1 MTSKQI
7 AGRAQTGTG
16 FSDRPFGDR
25 GALTRRGAL
34 KGGAAL
40 AAGFTAGT
48 FGIIGK
54 AAAAPVTMR
63 FGSDSPIGSPHTK
76 SALVLKELVESG
88 TSGRV
93 QVTVFPDGQLGGNGL
108 MTNSVKS
115 GTLDAVVTSISYISA
130 AVPETDVFNLPFLY
144 RDTQQV
150 LRFANGPVGARLK
163 PKIDAAF
170 TCEMLGYT
178 SDGSRNLWNSKR
190 PIRTPADIAGLKIG
204 LGPSKI
210 QRDTI
215 LAFGGIPTVVELT
228 ALYTSLQTGL
238 IDGSDKT
245 TTDMIELK
253 LYQVT
258 KYLTITNHFSI
269 VSVLIVSK
277 RFMDKL
283 SPEDREVVRAAG
295 QPAVDAQVA
304 EVLKSEKTAIA
315 FLQEKGIQIIP
326 LENPKTFSDKLDLVY
341 KEAADRIGADLIDQV
356 RKLS

>member
-1 MTSKQI
+1 MTRSQI
-7 AGRAQTGTG
+7 KGRTIAAAGSART
-16 FSDRPFGDR
+16 
-25 GALTRRGAL
+25 LTRRVAVKNGLMLGA
-34 KGGAAL
+34 GI
-40 AAGFTAGT
+40 AAGGFA
-48 FGIIGK
+48 IIGR

-63 FGSDSPIGSPHTK
+63 FGSDSPMGSPHTK
-76 SALVLKELVESG
+76 SALVLKDLVERG

-108 MTNSVKS
+108 MTNSIKS

-144 RDTQQV
+144 RDTDQV

-170 TCEMLGYT
+170 ACEMLGYT

-190 PIRTPADIAGLKIG
+190 PIRTPADIAGLKFG

-215 LAFGGIPTVVELT
+215 LAFGGIPTVLELT

-238 IDGSDKT
+238 VDGSDKT

-304 EVLKSEKTAIA
+304 EVLKTEKSAIA
-315 FLQEKGIQIIP
+315 FLQEKGIQVVAM
-326 LENPKTFSDKLDLVY
+326 ENPKAFSDKLELVY
-341 KEAADRIGADLIDQV
+341 KEATDRIGADLIEQV

>member
-1 MTSKQI
+1 MARNTFPLPQLSHQAVDKI
-7 AGRAQTGTG
+7 
-16 FSDRPFGDR
+16 S
-25 GALTRRGAL
+25 RRDAL
-34 KGGAAL
+34 KGVALGAGL
-40 AAGFTAGT
+40 TAGT
-48 FGIIGK
+48 FGIIGN
-54 AAAAPVTMR
+54 ASAAPVTMR
-63 FGSDSPIGSPHTK
+63 FGSDSPMGSPHTK
-76 SALVLKELVESG
+76 SALVLKDLVERG

-108 MTNSVKS
+108 MTNSIKS

-144 RDTQQV
+144 RDTDQV

-170 TCEMLGYT
+170 ACEMLGYT

-190 PIRTPADIAGLKIG
+190 PIRTPADIAGLKFG

-215 LAFGGIPTVVELT
+215 LAFGGIPTVLELT

-238 IDGSDKT
+238 VDGSDKT

-258 KYLTITNHFSI
+258 KYLTVTNHFSI

-283 SPEDREVVRAAG
+283 SSEDREVVRAAG

-304 EVLKSEKTAIA
+304 AVLKTEKTAIA
-315 FLQEKGIQIIP
+315 FLQEKGIQVVAM
-326 LENPKTFSDKLDLVY
+326 ENPKAFADKLELVY
-341 KEAADRIGADLIDQV
+341 KEAADRIGADLIEQV

>member
-1 MTSKQI
+1 MTSKLI
-7 AGRAQTGTG
+7 GSRAEAAVG
-16 FSDRPFGDR
+16 FSGRPF
-25 GALTRRGAL
+25 TRRNAL
-34 KGGAAL
+34 KGGVTLGAGL
-40 AAGFTAGT
+40 AAGT

-54 AAAAPVTMR
+54 ASAAPVTMR

-144 RDTQQV
+144 KDTEQV

-170 TCEMLGYT
+170 ACEMLGYT

-215 LAFGGIPTVVELT
+215 LAFGGIPTVLELT

-277 RFMDKL
+277 RFMDRL
-283 SPEDREVVRAAG
+283 SPEDREIVRAAG

-304 EVLKSEKTAIA
+304 EVLKTEKTAIA
-315 FLQEKGIQIIP
+315 FLQEKGIRIIP

>member
-1 MTSKQI
+1 MTSKLI
-7 AGRAQTGTG
+7 GSRAEAAVG
-16 FSDRPFGDR
+16 FSGRPF
-25 GALTRRGAL
+25 TRRNAL
-34 KGGAAL
+34 KGGVTLGAGL
-40 AAGFTAGT
+40 AAGT

-54 AAAAPVTMR
+54 ASAAPVTMR

-144 RDTQQV
+144 KDTEQV

-170 TCEMLGYT
+170 ACEMLGYT

-215 LAFGGIPTVVELT
+215 LAFGGIPTVLELT

-277 RFMDKL
+277 KFMDKL
-283 SPEDREVVRAAG
+283 SPEDQAIVRAAG

-315 FLQEKGIQIIP
+315 FLQEKGIQVFSM
-326 LENPKTFSDKLDLVY
+326 ENPKAFSDKLEFVY
-341 KEAADRIGADLIDQV
+341 KEAADRIGADLIEQV